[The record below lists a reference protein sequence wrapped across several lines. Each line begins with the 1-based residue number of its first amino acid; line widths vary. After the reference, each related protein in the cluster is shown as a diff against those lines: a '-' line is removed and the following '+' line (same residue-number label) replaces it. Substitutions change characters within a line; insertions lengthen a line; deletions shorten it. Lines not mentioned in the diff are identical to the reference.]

1 MAPLVSNLS
10 VMNEMQTKDP
20 ADCDEL
26 RDPEDRSITNEQE
39 LREKMLDKTLADSFP
54 TSDPPSTIPDPA
66 GEDSLRL
73 NENDI
78 EKKNS
83 AETTDKASRESQ
95 SRNKINLSDDEEIRY
110 WTESLR
116 VSREQL
122 EQLIRRHG
130 DSGDEIR
137 ERLKKEA
144 A

>member
-1 MAPLVSNLS
+1 
-10 VMNEMQTKDP
+10 
-20 ADCDEL
+20 
-26 RDPEDRSITNEQE
+26 

-78 EKKNS
+78 EEKDS

-95 SRNKINLSDDEEIRY
+95 NRNKINLSDDEEVRY

-116 VSREQL
+116 MSREQP
-122 EQLIRRHG
+122 EQLVHKHG
-130 DSGDEIR
+130 DSAEKIR
-137 ERLKKEA
+137 EKLKKEA